1 MHFLNIVDQVLVK
14 INQYNGFI
22 EGEVPS
28 QIVHLANC
36 HLIPLLIEINDTWSD
51 IGNYFRSSF
60 STNHIIFFIVE
71 LILEII
77 ALIISCYMIKLFNE
91 CYEVVLTLLR
101 RVNPISVAASHDL
114 IKYILDKNTTQNST
128 PMPTSQVIIFS
139 LKKMELST

>member
-1 MHFLNIVDQVLVK
+1 
-14 INQYNGFI
+14 
-22 EGEVPS
+22 
-28 QIVHLANC
+28 
-36 HLIPLLIEINDTWSD
+36 
-51 IGNYFRSSF
+51 
-60 STNHIIFFIVE
+60 
-71 LILEII
+71 
-77 ALIISCYMIKLFNE
+77 MIKLFNE